1 MKMKTKFLLILALAS
16 IACHAEIK
24 IPRFI
29 SSGMVLQRN
38 DEARIWGYASPEET
52 ITVTFL
58 KKKYQATPNE
68 KGFWMVK
75 IPTKNPKMTGGPYE
89 MQINNIKLDDIYVGD
104 VWLCSGQSN
113 MDLHT
118 ARLVDLYKKE
128 FDSDSNEA
136 IHLVQFA
143 RNPTVS
149 APSDDVDDRGFYP
162 WESMKPQN
170 VGHWSGLSYFFAK
183 EMYAKTHVPQGIIN
197 ASMGGSDIVAWN
209 SIEVLD
215 SLAPRHVRNL
225 RHLTTPGYLERNAE
239 ISKAISSTYYR
250 LMDEQDPG
258 LSAKWMDPET
268 DDSNWEVVNQYDENI
283 GDENGRTWKGTLWFR
298 KTFDVPEDMCGREAL
313 LRLGCL
319 IDADV
324 CYINGEKVGEITY
337 QYPPRKYVL
346 KSNLL
351 KPGKNVLCIRLRTD
365 GSKEKFVKDKAYKII
380 VPDDETIHGN
390 DLIAVT
396 SSSKEINL
404 EGEYKM
410 KRGVLMPPMPGV
422 EGVNNACAAA
432 LYNNMIYPILNYR
445 IAGMIWFQG
454 ETNAGRPDE
463 YGVLLPAMIRDWRKS
478 FGEVPAIICTLA
490 NFMENHEDDPNYYG
504 GWAKLRD
511 AQRKS
516 VNELNNAGLVV
527 NIDLGEWNDIHPLN
541 KKEVGHRCA
550 LQAQK
555 LYLKSITAAQAD
567 GPIYQSVE
575 FKNGKATISF
585 KEGTDKLKADQSL
598 KGFVISGADNKFY
611 KANAYTEGN
620 KVIVSAPEVKDPT
633 TVRYA
638 WDDDPTISLYGEN
651 GLPACSF
658 TTEQ

>member
-1 MKMKTKFLLILALAS
+1 MKTKTLVLLALAS
-16 IACHAEIK
+16 IACHAEVK
-24 IPRFI
+24 LPRFI

-38 DEARIWGYASPEET
+38 DEARIWGSADPSEAV
-52 ITVTFL
+52 TVTFFN
-58 KKKYQATPNE
+58 KKYKTTADSQG
-68 KGFWMVK
+68 KWMVK
-75 IPTKNPKMTGGPYE
+75 IPTTNKKMVGGPYE
-89 MQINNIKLDDIYVGD
+89 MKINDKVLTDIYVGD

-118 ARLVDLYKKE
+118 ARLVDLYKQE
-128 FDSDSNEA
+128 FDTDSNEA

-149 APSDDVDDRGFYP
+149 DPCDDVDGHGGFYP
-162 WESMKPQN
+162 WESMKPAN

-209 SIEVLD
+209 NVALLD
-215 SLAPRHVRNL
+215 SLAPRHTAQL
-225 RHLTTPGYLERNAE
+225 RHLKTPGYLERNAQL
-239 ISKAISSTYYR
+239 SKVISSTYYK
-250 LMDEQDPG
+250 LLDEQDPG
-258 LSAKWMDPET
+258 LNEKWMDPAT
-268 DDSNWEVVNQYDENI
+268 DDSSWETVNQYDTNI

-298 KTFDVPEDMCGREAL
+298 KTFDVPADMCNREAL

-324 CYINGEKVGEITY
+324 CFINGEKVGEVTY

-346 KSNLL
+346 RSGLL

-365 GSKEKFVKDKAYKII
+365 GSREKFVKDKAYKII

-404 EGEYKM
+404 EGDYKM

-422 EGVNNACAAA
+422 EGVNNGCAAA

-454 ETNAGRPDE
+454 ETNAGRPEE

-490 NFMENHEDDPNYYG
+490 NFMDNHEDNPNYDG

-511 AQRKS
+511 AQRKT
-516 VNELNNAGLVV
+516 VNQLDNAGLVV
-527 NIDLGEWNDIHPLN
+527 NLDLGEWNDIHPL
-541 KKEVGHRCA
+541 KKKDVAHRCA

-555 LYLKSITAAQAD
+555 LYLKSITATQAD
-567 GPIYQSVE
+567 GPAYQSVE
-575 FKNGKATISF
+575 YKDGKAIITF
-585 KEGTDKLKADQSL
+585 KPGTDSLKADDNL
-598 KGFVISGADNKFY
+598 KGFVIAGADRKFY
-611 KANAYTEGN
+611 KANAKTEDN
-620 KVIVSAPEVKDPT
+620 KVIVSSPDVANPT
-633 TVRYA
+633 IVRYA
-638 WDDDPTISLYGEN
+638 WDDDPTISLYGTN

-658 TTEQ
+658 TTE